1 MKLVN
6 LARFRDCD
14 SSSFSFFS
22 VFLSSNA
29 RPFVAKTFCFF
40 LVVVVLSSCPFLFVL
55 SSPSVVHMLVP
66 TPCNHPHPTTHEKH
80 DREKTTKK
88 KRKTVRLITTNRKD
102 KRKSWYLPLLHVCLC
117 LLLLL
122 CVIVVL
128 VFSVPVLL
136 PTHFCSFV
144 FFFRRFLSFRY
155 YLRSYAR
162 ACFIFTR
169 KTFQLTSGTGGETQ

>member
-1 MKLVN
+1 MIVTPSFPLFFCVSFFKRPSVRRKNFLFFSCCCCFVI
-6 LARFRDCD
+6 LSVPFRVIVSLCRPHACTDTMQ
-14 SSSFSFFS
+14 SSSPPPHMKT
-22 VFLSSNA
+22 LSRKND
-29 RPFVAKTFCFF
+29 
-40 LVVVVLSSCPFLFVL
+40 
-55 SSPSVVHMLVP
+55 
-66 TPCNHPHPTTHEKH
+66 E
-80 DREKTTKK
+80 K

-102 KRKSWYLPLLHVCLC
+102 KRKSWYLPLLHVCFC

-128 VFSVPVLL
+128 VFSVPVLP